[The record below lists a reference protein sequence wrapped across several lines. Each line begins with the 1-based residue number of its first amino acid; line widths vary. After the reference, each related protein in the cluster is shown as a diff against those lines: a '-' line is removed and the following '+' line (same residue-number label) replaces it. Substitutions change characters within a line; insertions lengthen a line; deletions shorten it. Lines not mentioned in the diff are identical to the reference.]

1 MRQQLL
7 KWQWEGYP
15 QFHQDKLN
23 LVIHIFA
30 VPAFV
35 GSLFNVVWSLA
46 HLWLLSAAFS
56 AVGMAIA
63 FVAQGIG
70 HKREK
75 NPAIPF
81 QGPGDAVSRIFV
93 EQLITFWRFVFSGKW
108 WGALK
113 GG

>member
-75 NPAIPF
+75 NPSIPF
-81 QGPGDAVSRIFV
+81 DGPADAVSRIFV
-93 EQLITFWRFVFSGKW
+93 EQLVTFWRFVFSGKW
-108 WGALK
+108 LAALRS
-113 GG
+113 

>member
-15 QFHQDKLN
+15 QFHQNKLN
-23 LVIHIFA
+23 LVIHILT
-30 VPAFV
+30 VPVFV

-46 HLWLLSAAFS
+46 HLWLVNAAFS
-56 AVGMAIA
+56 SLGMVIA
-63 FVAQGIG
+63 FAAQAFG

-81 QGPGDAVSRIFV
+81 EGAGDAFSRIFV

-108 WGALK
+108 FAALR
-113 GG
+113 G